1 MSAKRR
7 VLYMTTSREAAVCNN
22 LAKHIEH
29 PLVMTAF
36 TPHTHV
42 KRTLIL
48 VEAIETLQ
56 SEFSIITALVLQ
68 QLVDSGDEVASCED
82 AAGGG
87 IGRNRT

>member
-1 MSAKRR
+1 MQQPIKAYGASIDDDRI
-7 VLYMTTSREAAVCNN
+7 YTTYTR
-22 LAKHIEH
+22 
-29 PLVMTAF
+29 
-36 TPHTHV
+36 

-56 SEFSIITALVLQ
+56 SEFSIITTLVLQ